1 MRCTSGCLDTRGVL
15 PVSKNLDS
23 MGFMVKTPSLLG
35 RAAELLQLP
44 GKKDWRGDVIKIY
57 LARDLFSNWRGEEG
71 FAMYAAIA
79 KACLKW
85 AGPEMVEEFDLSQ
98 FLDAHA
104 GDWKE
109 FAGQDGDVYEGLRQ
123 AGLCIGKHELAE
135 CHRSKDDHSERN
147 ETSENETSPSASQVG
162 DDDLYKKALK
172 IRSSVQEAFKAGIRE
187 NKLVVTPLLLR
198 PPIPRSSSLDELHQF
213 ESECQ
218 RLCAL
223 ASLVGCPQVN
233 FPVHSASG
241 QLFSVAIMSLNKSD
255 RPLLA
260 ITEKLIDQITKMMAK
275 NEPERTLA
283 AKEPA
288 SKKHANGKHTD
299 DREAEAEKFRHLGN
313 DCYKEGRFEEA
324 IAAYTQAIRR
334 HPKAVYY
341 SNRAQAYSNLMDFEA
356 AEADCTAAL
365 ALDSVNAKAL
375 LRRGF
380 AREGMNKMAE
390 AKKDFLQVRPGPVN
404 MLPGC

>member
-1 MRCTSGCLDTRGVL
+1 LKTGVL
-15 PVSKNLDS
+15 S
-23 MGFMVKTPSLLG
+23 T
-35 RAAELLQLP
+35 
-44 GKKDWRGDVIKIY
+44 
-57 LARDLFSNWRGEEG
+57 
-71 FAMYAAIA
+71 
-79 KACLKW
+79 
-85 AGPEMVEEFDLSQ
+85 
-98 FLDAHA
+98 

-109 FAGQDGDVYEGLRQ
+109 FAGQDGNVYEGLRQ

-135 CHRSKDDHSERN
+135 CHRSEENRSEQN
-147 ETSENETSPSASQVG
+147 EASENGTSPSTSRVG
-162 DDDLYKKALK
+162 DDDLYKKALR

-255 RPLLA
+255 RSLLA
-260 ITEKLIDQITKMMAK
+260 ITEKLIDQMAKMKDK
-275 NEPERTLA
+275 NEPALS

-288 SKKHANGKHTD
+288 PEKHANGKHTD
-299 DREAEAEKFRHLGN
+299 DKEADAEKFRHLGN
-313 DCYKEGRFEEA
+313 NCYKEGRFEEA
-324 IAAYTQAIRR
+324 IVAYTQAIRR

-390 AKKDFLQVRPGPVN
+390 AKKDFLQVLAIEPNNAQAREELRVVN
-404 MLPGC
+404 TKLHAAH